1 MPLALHSPSTL
12 DTITTIVACMLQHAF
27 LIWRVATPSPRL
39 KFPVPF
45 SSPVRGKDK
54 YILLYDQRAENCTP
68 SARTMLWFF
77 FTTRLQLRSQYC
89 MHTYKG
95 LRIEPNLSF
104 GIRNIFS
111 RSCSYRIVGSYLY
124 WKVIKYLRQ
133 PFESFFLKPPFLTI
147 MPPACNPYKLNRPKT
162 YILPLISPSQT
173 LS

>member
-27 LIWRVATPSPRL
+27 LIWRVAAPSPRL

-77 FTTRLQLRSQYC
+77 FTTRLQLRSQYY

-104 GIRNIFS
+104 GIRNIFT
-111 RSCSYRIVGSYLY
+111 RSCSYRIVYRILSLLESN
-124 WKVIKYLRQ
+124 KIFTSTLRILLSKATIFDNHATGMQ
-133 PFESFFLKPPFLTI
+133 PF
-147 MPPACNPYKLNRPKT
+147 
-162 YILPLISPSQT
+162 
-173 LS
+173 